1 MFPSKVIKMDFPPR
15 IDNVLSN
22 TPYQISS
29 PLIFKILS
37 MPNPPRVATLML
49 QREFA
54 LRLVARPGDPLRCR
68 LSANVQKWAK
78 VTHLMKVSAKNFNPP
93 PKVESSVVRI
103 EPKLGSERPTI
114 DYNEWDGLLRSTLVV
129 VSLSHFSPVL
139 SNSKRRKWREKNN

>member
-1 MFPSKVIKMDFPPR
+1 MDFPPR

-54 LRLVARPGDPLRCR
+54 LRLVARPGDSLRCR
-68 LSANVQKWAK
+68 LSVNVQKWAK

-114 DYNEWDGLLRSTLVV
+114 DYNEWDGLLRSEFTFR
-129 VSLSHFSPVL
+129 S
-139 SNSKRRKWREKNN
+139 